1 MNASRLYRGAV
12 LGTLAALALTA
23 CSSDPATEATDD
35 TAATVTVEDNFGP
48 QTVTV
53 PPQSVVA
60 TDNSTFE
67 TLDTWGIPLA
77 AGAVTLMPNT
87 ISYTEDESIIDLGSH
102 REPNLEAIVAAD
114 PDLIINGGRFAQF
127 REQFQDLAPD
137 AAIVEVAPRDGESFD
152 AELKR
157 GVTVLGEIF
166 DKETEAQA
174 LSDAFDESIARVQ
187 AAYSPDQSVMGLIVS
202 GGQIGY
208 VAPST
213 GRTIGP
219 MFDIFGMTPALDVP
233 EGTDDHQG
241 DDISVE
247 AIAASNPGLIIIMD
261 RDAGTSTGGGPDYI
275 PATTVIEQSQ
285 ALQNVAAVQEGNIIY
300 LPTDTYTNE
309 SIQTY
314 TEFFNSL
321 ADLLEKQNTQGEANN

>member
-23 CSSDPATEATDD
+23 CSSDPATES
-35 TAATVTVEDNFGP
+35 TAADSTVTVEDNFGT

-53 PPQSVVA
+53 PPRSVVA

-67 TLDTWGIPLA
+67 TLDTWGIPLT
-77 AGAVTLMPNT
+77 AGAVTLMPDT
-87 ISYTEDESIIDLGSH
+87 ISYTRDDTIVDLGSH
-102 REPNLEAIVAAD
+102 REPDLEAVVAVD
-114 PDLIINGGRFAQF
+114 PDLIINGGRYAQH
-127 REQFQDLAPD
+127 REKFQQLAPD
-137 AAIVEVAPRDGESFD
+137 ATIVEVAPRDGEAFD
-152 AELKR
+152 TELKR

-166 DKETEAQA
+166 DKEAEAQA
-174 LSDAFDESIARVQ
+174 LSDAFDASIARVK

-202 GGQIGY
+202 GGEIGY
-208 VAPST
+208 VAPSN

-219 MFDIFGMTPALDVP
+219 MFDIFGFTPALQVP
-233 EGTDDHQG
+233 EGTNDHQG

-247 AIAASNPGLIIIMD
+247 AIAASDPGLIIVMD
-261 RDAGTSTGGGPDYI
+261 RDAAVAADEPDYQ
-275 PATTVIEQSQ
+275 PAATVLENSP
-285 ALQNVAAVQEGNIIY
+285 ALQNVSAIQNGNIIY
-300 LPTDTYTNE
+300 LPADTYTNE

-321 ADLLEKQNTQGEANN
+321 ADLLEKNAASSAADN

>member
-12 LGTLAALALTA
+12 FGTLAALALTA
-23 CSSDPATEATDD
+23 CSSDPATESSDD
-35 TAATVTVEDNFGP
+35 TAATTVTVEDNFGT

-77 AGAVTLMPNT
+77 AGAVSLMPDT
-87 ISYTEDESIIDLGSH
+87 ISYTEDASIVDLGSH
-102 REPNLEAIVAAD
+102 REPNLEAVVAVD
-114 PDLIINGGRFAQF
+114 PDLIINGGRYGQY
-127 REQFQDLAPD
+127 REKFQELAPD
-137 AAIVEVAPRDGESFD
+137 ATIVEVAPRDEEAFD
-152 AELKR
+152 SELKR

-166 DKETEAQA
+166 DKQAEAQE
-174 LSDAFDESIARVQ
+174 LSDAFDASIARVQ
-187 AAYSPDQSVMGLIVS
+187 AAYSPDQSVMGIIVS

-208 VAPST
+208 VAPSN

-219 MFDIFGMTPALDVP
+219 MFDIFDFTPALEVP
-233 EGTDDHQG
+233 EGSDDHQG

-247 AIAASNPGLIIIMD
+247 AIAASNPGLIIVMD
-261 RDAGTSTGGGPDYI
+261 RDAAVSADGPDYV
-275 PATTVIEQSQ
+275 PAATVLEDSA
-285 ALQNVAAVQEGNIIY
+285 ALQNVPAIQDGNVIY
-300 LPTDTYTNE
+300 LPADTYTNE

-321 ADLLEKQNTQGEANN
+321 ADLLEKNAQGAENN

>member
-23 CSSDPATEATDD
+23 CSSDPATESSD
-35 TAATVTVEDNFGP
+35 TATTVTVEDNFGT

-53 PPQSVVA
+53 PPKSVVA

-67 TLDTWGIPLA
+67 TLDTWGVPLA
-77 AGAVTLMPNT
+77 AGAVSLMPKT
-87 ISYTEDESIIDLGSH
+87 ISYTEDDSIVDLGSH
-102 REPNLEAIVAAD
+102 REPNLEAVVAVE
-114 PDLIINGGRFAQF
+114 PDLIINGGRYAQF
-127 REQFQDLAPD
+127 REQFEELAPD
-137 AAIVEVAPRDGESFD
+137 ATIVEVAPRDGEDF
-152 AELKR
+152 AEELKR
-157 GVTVLGEIF
+157 GTTVLGEIF
-166 DKETEAQA
+166 AKEAEAQELNDA
-174 LSDAFDESIARVQ
+174 LDASIARVQ

-202 GGQIGY
+202 GGEIGY

-219 MFDIFGMTPALDVP
+219 MFDIFGLTPALEVP

-247 AIAASNPGLIIIMD
+247 AIAASNPGLIIVMD
-261 RDAGTSTGGGPDYI
+261 RDAGTSTGGGPDYV
-275 PATTVIEQSQ
+275 PATTVINDSQ
-285 ALQNVAAVQEGNIIY
+285 ALQNVKAVQEGNIIY
-300 LPTDTYTNE
+300 LPADTYTNE

-314 TEFFNSL
+314 TAFFDAL
-321 ADLLEKQNTQGEANN
+321 ADLLEKNSNS

>member
-23 CSSDPATEATDD
+23 CSSDPATESSD
-35 TAATVTVEDNFGP
+35 TATTVTVEDNFGT

-53 PPQSVVA
+53 PPKSVVA

-67 TLDTWGIPLA
+67 TLDTWGVPLA
-77 AGAVTLMPNT
+77 AGAVSLMPKT
-87 ISYTEDESIIDLGSH
+87 ISYTEDDSIVDLGSH
-102 REPNLEAIVAAD
+102 REPNLEAVVAVE
-114 PDLIINGGRFAQF
+114 PDLIINGGRYAQF
-127 REQFQDLAPD
+127 REQFEELAPD
-137 AAIVEVAPRDGESFD
+137 ATIVEVAPRDGEDF
-152 AELKR
+152 AEELKR
-157 GVTVLGEIF
+157 GTTVLGEIF
-166 DKETEAQA
+166 AKEAEAQELNDA
-174 LSDAFDESIARVQ
+174 LDASIARVQ

-202 GGQIGY
+202 GGEIGY

-219 MFDIFGMTPALDVP
+219 MFDIFGLTPALEVP

-247 AIAASNPGLIIIMD
+247 AIAASNPGLIIVMD
-261 RDAGTSTGGGPDYI
+261 RDAGTSTGGGPDYV
-275 PATTVIEQSQ
+275 PATTVINDSQ
-285 ALQNVAAVQEGNIIY
+285 ALQNVKAVQEGNIIY
-300 LPTDTYTNE
+300 LPADTYTNE

-321 ADLLEKQNTQGEANN
+321 ADLLEKNAQNADNQ

>member
-23 CSSDPATEATDD
+23 CSSDPATETTDD
-35 TAATVTVEDNFGP
+35 AATTITVEDNFGT

-67 TLDTWGIPLA
+67 TLDTWGIPLT
-77 AGAVTLMPNT
+77 AGAVTLMPDT

-102 REPNLEAIVAAD
+102 REPNLEAVVAVE
-114 PDLIINGGRFAQF
+114 PDLIINGGRYGQY
-127 REQFQDLAPD
+127 REKFQELAPD
-137 AAIVEVAPRDGESFD
+137 ATIVEVAPRDDEAFD
-152 AELKR
+152 TELKR

-166 DKETEAQA
+166 SKQDEEQA
-174 LSDAFDESIARVQ
+174 LSDAFDESIARVK
-187 AAYSPDQSVMGLIVS
+187 AAYSPEQSVMGLIVS
-202 GGQIGY
+202 GGEIGY

-219 MFDIFGMTPALDVP
+219 MFDIFGLTPALEVP

-247 AIAASNPGLIIIMD
+247 AIAASNPGLIIVMD
-261 RDAGTSTGGGPDYI
+261 RDAAVASDEAGYQ
-275 PATTVIEQSQ
+275 PAATVLENSP
-285 ALQNVAAVQEGNIIY
+285 ALQNVPAVQEGNIIY
-300 LPTDTYTNE
+300 LPADTYTNE

-321 ADLLEKQNTQGEANN
+321 ADLLEKNAAPSTENN

>member
-23 CSSDPATEATDD
+23 CSSDPATESSD
-35 TAATVTVEDNFGP
+35 TSAATVTVEDNFGT

-53 PPQSVVA
+53 PPESVVA

-67 TLDTWGIPLA
+67 TLDTWGVPLA
-77 AGAVTLMPNT
+77 AGAVSLMPKT
-87 ISYTEDESIIDLGSH
+87 ISYTEDDSIVDLGSH
-102 REPNLEAIVAAD
+102 REPNLEAVVAVE

-137 AAIVEVAPRDGESFD
+137 ATIVEVAPRDGEDF
-152 AELKR
+152 AEELKR
-157 GVTVLGEIF
+157 GTTVLGEIF
-166 DKETEAQA
+166 AKEAEAQELNDA
-174 LSDAFDESIARVQ
+174 LDASIARVQ

-202 GGQIGY
+202 GGEIGY

-219 MFDIFGMTPALDVP
+219 MFDIFGLTPALEVP
-233 EGTDDHQG
+233 EGTDNHQG

-247 AIAASNPGLIIIMD
+247 AIAASNPGLIIVMD
-261 RDAGTSTGGGPDYI
+261 RDAGTSTGGGPDYV
-275 PATTVIEQSQ
+275 PATTVINDSQ
-285 ALQNVAAVQEGNIIY
+285 ALQNVKAVQEGNIIY
-300 LPTDTYTNE
+300 LPADTYTNE

-321 ADLLEKQNTQGEANN
+321 ADLLEKNAQTAENK

>member
-23 CSSDPATEATDD
+23 CSSDPATESSD
-35 TAATVTVEDNFGP
+35 TSAATVTVEDNFGT

-53 PPQSVVA
+53 PPESVVA

-67 TLDTWGIPLA
+67 TLDTWGVPLA
-77 AGAVTLMPNT
+77 AGAVSLMPKT
-87 ISYTEDESIIDLGSH
+87 ISYTEDDSIVDLGSH
-102 REPNLEAIVAAD
+102 REPNLEAVVAVE

-137 AAIVEVAPRDGESFD
+137 ATIVEVAPRDGEDF
-152 AELKR
+152 AEELKR
-157 GVTVLGEIF
+157 GTTVLGEIF
-166 DKETEAQA
+166 AKEAEAQELNDA
-174 LSDAFDESIARVQ
+174 LDASIARVQ

-202 GGQIGY
+202 GGEIGY

-219 MFDIFGMTPALDVP
+219 MFDIFDLTPALEVP

-247 AIAASNPGLIIIMD
+247 AIAASNPGLIIVMD
-261 RDAGTSTGGGPDYI
+261 RDAGTSTGGGPDYV
-275 PATTVIEQSQ
+275 PATTVINDSQ
-285 ALQNVAAVQEGNIIY
+285 ALQNVKAVQEGNIIY
-300 LPTDTYTNE
+300 LPADTYTNE

-321 ADLLEKQNTQGEANN
+321 ADLLEKNAQNADNP